1 MLILTGYTNKE
12 TKAKKLQNSSKPV
25 SFSGIKNNFKASAPN
40 AVGSNPLTDLLCDFR
55 QHTLTVFFSV
65 SHINSAILCLFYNK
79 HIKQIKQLH
88 SRLSQTSEDL
98 DIMLFFLTRTS
109 AEGVNIIKPS
119 KATSWS

>member
-1 MLILTGYTNKE
+1 MLILTDYTNKE

-40 AVGSNPLTDLLCDFR
+40 AVGSDPLTDLLCNFR
-55 QHTLTVFFSV
+55 QHTLTVLFSV
-65 SHINSAILCLFYNK
+65 SHINSAILCLF
-79 HIKQIKQLH
+79 HSKQIKQLY

-109 AEGVNIIKPS
+109 AEGVIIIKTS
-119 KATSWS
+119 KATYWS